1 MTTIN
6 TYISMITLNINGL
19 NYPIK
24 RHRLAECIRKQNPF
38 ADYKKLISVL
48 KERTVLAQRNE

>member
-1 MTTIN
+1 
-6 TYISMITLNINGL
+6 MITLNINGL